1 MFLHRLN
8 RFAEVKSLIARQIK
22 IYLKQNN
29 LHVSGSKAALVAR
42 ALDFSHTGTRNNERN
57 SANAMTVTQN
67 SYLVIPNTT
76 LILTQVLPKTTLIC
90 IQMTPKRMALLNI
103 HMRYYLFQTTT
114 SSNNKAYAYSNM
126 TI

>member
-29 LHVSGSKAALVAR
+29 LHVSGSKAALVVR

-67 SYLVIPNTT
+67 SYPVIPNTT
-76 LILTQVLPKTTLIC
+76 LILTQVLPKTTLIW

-114 SSNNKAYAYSNM
+114 SNK
-126 TI
+126 